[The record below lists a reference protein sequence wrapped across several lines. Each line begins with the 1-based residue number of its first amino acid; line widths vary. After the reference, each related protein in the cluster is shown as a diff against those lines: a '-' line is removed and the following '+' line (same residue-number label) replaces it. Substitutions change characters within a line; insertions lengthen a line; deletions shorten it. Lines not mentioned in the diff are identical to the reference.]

1 MIHFFVFLG
10 GLSTLVSVFFRGVD
24 HASSKCQKSNLMNS
38 TNCKLATAFGT
49 PFVTYFRFQIL
60 DFTFQI
66 SDFLLGAQAPPFRAP
81 LPPGGS
87 DDEDASRA
95 SNASQIG
102 QPFRIRLPTAATLI

>member
-1 MIHFFVFLG
+1 
-10 GLSTLVSVFFRGVD
+10 
-24 HASSKCQKSNLMNS
+24 MNS

-66 SDFLLGAQAPPFRAP
+66 SDFLLGAPATPLSCAPAT
-81 LPPGGS
+81 GGG